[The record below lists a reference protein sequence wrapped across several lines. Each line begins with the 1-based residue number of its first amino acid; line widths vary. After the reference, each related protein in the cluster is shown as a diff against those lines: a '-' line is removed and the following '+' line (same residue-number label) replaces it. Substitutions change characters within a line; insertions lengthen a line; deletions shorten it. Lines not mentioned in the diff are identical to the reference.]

1 LGKHGSSNGGGN
13 GVKLPTSPGWMVT
26 YGDFMTL
33 LLTFFVLLLSYSTI
47 QEEEFKRALASFQE
61 ALGMLPHERSLIQF
75 ERVPALRA
83 RPAIPPREVLR
94 RIRNAIYS
102 AGLKGQM
109 KVARDKEGIRITIK
123 SPILFDSGKADLRPG
138 ALPVL
143 DELIL
148 ILQQNPNVVVVE
160 GHTDNVP
167 IHTAEFPSNW
177 ELSTARAISVSRYM
191 FEKGNMDPKR
201 FNVAG
206 YSEYHPIEPNVTP
219 EGRQENRRVEILL
232 KSIED
237 AEEAEEGET

>member
-1 LGKHGSSNGGGN
+1 LGKHGSGNGGGN
-13 GVKLPTSPGWMVT
+13 GVKPPTSPGWMVT

-75 ERVPALRA
+75 ERVPTLRA
-83 RPAIPPREVLR
+83 SPPIPPREVIR

-109 KVARDKEGIRITIK
+109 KVARDREGIRITIK

-138 ALPVL
+138 AFPVL

-160 GHTDNVP
+160 ALIGNYLPRGRSACQGTCSRKGTW
-167 IHTAEFPSNW
+167 IRRGSTSQATANIIPSSPTQRPKDGRRTGAW
-177 ELSTARAISVSRYM
+177 KYCLRA
-191 FEKGNMDPKR
+191 
-201 FNVAG
+201 
-206 YSEYHPIEPNVTP
+206 
-219 EGRQENRRVEILL
+219 
-232 KSIED
+232 
-237 AEEAEEGET
+237 